1 MNRIVEEKQMS
12 IPPAG
17 DAVSVSKQGPVVL
30 ASNVPLSGSLIWRR
44 QREFYVQRG
53 MGAWTADRVP
63 QFITNNP
70 FIAEIYADL
79 VFHFLCDCLELD
91 RQGPGGISPQN
102 PLRILELGAG
112 PGKFAYLFLRH
123 LAPLLHAKGLPLET
137 VRYCMT
143 DCAGSVLE
151 AWRANPYLAEFV
163 ARGALEFELFEA
175 GNDVNRLFGAVHQS
189 PSSPLVVIA
198 NYVFDSLPQDAF
210 VVIQDGQRG
219 QDGKIF
225 ESVVTTTVPNPTA
238 QTAKDNNAA
247 PAPAPLRELQLS
259 YQNVALPPERYADAT
274 WNEILEQYRTRLPTA
289 TVLFPSV
296 TLNTLAELAALSD
309 GRILVLAADKGYAH
323 EDALALAQGPPA
335 FEWHAPDCF
344 SLMVNFDAIGKYFRA
359 NGGEALLPD
368 KHFSGLNICGFLR
381 GRPGEQFPGV
391 TSAYRQMQAAFGPDD
406 LFTLLAWLNAHMEEM
421 SVAQVLAALRLTHWD
436 PVALMRLFPV
446 LGRQLRNVVAERA
459 DLREAVTRTW
469 ANHYPLSRNE
479 DENVLAFQCGVI
491 LLELRFFAEA
501 MAMFK
506 TSQQVFRP
514 SAATSYNLGLCAQG
528 LGQSDE
534 ALAFMVEACDLD
546 PKFEPARTARHKLES
561 QAKA

>member
-1 MNRIVEEKQMS
+1 MSSKTKMS

-17 DAVSVSKQGPVVL
+17 DAASGANQVPVIL
-30 ASNVPLSGSLIWRR
+30 ESNVPLSSSLIWRR
-44 QREFYVQRG
+44 QREFYMQRG

-70 FIAEIYADL
+70 FIAEIYANL

-91 RQGPGGISPQN
+91 GQGPGGISPQN

-123 LAPLLHAKGLPLET
+123 LAPLLRAKALSLET

-143 DCAGSVLE
+143 DCSERVLE
-151 AWRANPYLAEFV
+151 SWRANPYLSEFV
-163 ARGALEFELFEA
+163 ACGVLEFDLFET
-175 GNDVNRLFGAVHQS
+175 GQDVTKRFGAGQES
-189 PSSPLVVIA
+189 PARPLVVIA

-210 VVIQDGQRG
+210 VIQGG
-219 QDGKIF
+219 QDRQDRKIF
-225 ESVVTTTVPNPTA
+225 ESLVTATIPYPTS
-238 QTAKDNNAA
+238 QSAKDNVT
-247 PAPAPLRELQLS
+247 PAQGALQELQLS

-274 WNEILEQYRTRLPTA
+274 WNEILEQYQTRLSSA

-296 TLNTLAELAALSD
+296 TLTTLGELGTVSD

-323 EDALALAQGPPA
+323 EDALALSQGPPA
-335 FEWHAPDCF
+335 LEWHAGDCF
-344 SLMVNFDAIGKYFRA
+344 SLMVNLDAIGKFFRA
-359 NGGEALLPD
+359 TGGEALLPD
-368 KHFSGLNICGFLR
+368 KHFSSLNICGFLR
-381 GRPGEQFPGV
+381 GQPGEQFPRLIN
-391 TSAYRQMQAAFGPDD
+391 AYQQAQAAFGPDD

-421 SVAQVLAALRLTHWD
+421 SVGQILAALRLTHWD

-446 LGRQLRNVVAERA
+446 LGRQLRTVVAERA
-459 DLREAVTRTW
+459 DLRVAVTRTW
-469 ANHYPLSRNE
+469 ANHYPVTQ
-479 DENVLAFQCGVI
+479 DENILAFQCGVV

-506 TSQQVFRP
+506 TSQKVLSP

-534 ALAFMVEACDLD
+534 ALAFMVEACNLD
-546 PKFEPARTARHKLES
+546 PNFEQARAARHKLES
-561 QAKA
+561 KGKG

>member
-1 MNRIVEEKQMS
+1 
-12 IPPAG
+12 
-17 DAVSVSKQGPVVL
+17 VSKISNQAPARVEPTAASERRL
-30 ASNVPLSGSLIWRR
+30 APLENDVSLSSSLIWRR

-53 MGAWTADRVP
+53 LGAWTADRVP

-70 FIAEIYADL
+70 FIAEIYANL

-91 RQGPGGISPQN
+91 RLGPGGISPQN

-123 LAPLLHAKGLPLET
+123 LSPLLRAKGLPLET

-143 DCAGSVLE
+143 DCAESVVE
-151 AWRANPYLAEFV
+151 SWRTNSYLAEFV
-163 ARGALEFELFEA
+163 TCGVLEFELFAA
-175 GNDVNRLFGAVHQS
+175 GQKVNHLFGAGQE
-189 PSSPLVVIA
+189 PPPGPLVVIA

-210 VVIQDGQRG
+210 VIIQDGQHGQRG

-225 ESVVTTTVPNPTA
+225 ESLVTTTVSDPKPQTA
-238 QTAKDNNAA
+238 QHNAA
-247 PAPAPLRELQLS
+247 LAQVSLQELQLS
-259 YQNVALPPERYADAT
+259 YQNVALPPERYADAN
-274 WNEILEQYRTRLPTA
+274 WNEILEQYRTRLPAA
-289 TVLFPSV
+289 TVLFPAAALR
-296 TLNTLAELAALSD
+296 TLGELAGIGD

-344 SLMVNFDAIGKYFRA
+344 SLMVNFDAIGKYLRA
-359 NGGEALLPD
+359 TGGEALLPD
-368 KHFSGLNICGFLR
+368 KHFSSLNICGFLR
-381 GRPGEQFPGV
+381 GRSREQFPGV
-391 TSAYRQMQAAFGPDD
+391 INSYRQMQAAFGPDD

-421 SVAQVLAALRLTHWD
+421 SVAQILAALRLTHWD

-459 DLREAVTRTW
+459 DLRDAVTRTW
-469 ANHYPLSRNE
+469 ANHYPLSREE
-479 DENVLAFQCGVI
+479 DENILAFQCGVI

-501 MAMFK
+501 MVMFK
-506 TSQQVFRP
+506 TSQKVFRP

-534 ALAFMVEACDLD
+534 ALAFMVEACNLD
-546 PKFEPARTARHKLES
+546 PKFEPARAARQKLES